1 MPPNP
6 VHQQFCICICISDV
20 KPPPNQVHHNW
31 KVSLNKNLRLVA
43 EMERVEIEVPSS
55 NAHCA
60 ISFQTPSRHQLVFSS
75 ISSLS
80 YTSSSSI
87 LLLIPSPGGR
97 VDQIRGIFQGHP
109 GPYCPVKFQS
119 WVRPASALSISHSSK
134 FSPKRKTEI
143 RCCGSHQIVQP
154 NIFFCVI
161 SMFSSWYPLDQI
173 IIIIIWSD
181 GTAARGPSQGT
192 ICGGGRDGAPKPVFN
207 NVKKNFL

>member
-6 VHQQFCICICISDV
+6 VHQQLRICICISDV

-119 WVRPASALSISHSSK
+119 WVRPKASALSISHSSQPGSNSCLITGAEHSK
-134 FSPKRKTEI
+134 PKGEQKTKAEI
-143 RCCGSHQIVQP
+143 GRE
-154 NIFFCVI
+154 
-161 SMFSSWYPLDQI
+161 
-173 IIIIIWSD
+173 
-181 GTAARGPSQGT
+181 
-192 ICGGGRDGAPKPVFN
+192 GGGRQPQK
-207 NVKKNFL
+207 LSSY

>member
-1 MPPNP
+1 MQPNP
-6 VHQQFCICICISDV
+6 EHLQFCICICIFSTTQPNQVHHQFYICILNV
-20 KPPPNQVHHNW
+20 KPPPNQVHHDW
-31 KVSLNKNLRLVA
+31 KVSLNKNLRLVSV
-43 EMERVEIEVPSS
+43 MERVEIEVPSS

-119 WVRPASALSISHSSK
+119 WVRPKASALSISHSSQPGSNSCLITGAEHSK
-134 FSPKRKTEI
+134 PKGEQKTKAEI
-143 RCCGSHQIVQP
+143 GRE
-154 NIFFCVI
+154 
-161 SMFSSWYPLDQI
+161 
-173 IIIIIWSD
+173 
-181 GTAARGPSQGT
+181 
-192 ICGGGRDGAPKPVFN
+192 GGGRQPQK
-207 NVKKNFL
+207 LSSY